1 MEWSGT
7 PRTPGDWRRPR
18 IDEIR
23 RNQIY
28 TCTVQ
33 CAVHL
38 YCTDEQMYCTVQ
50 MGLEETSQIR
60 KLVTYSEAKLLCQT
74 LFSIMPLANI
84 VGNPLATKY
93 S

>member
-1 MEWSGT
+1 MRLGE
-7 PRTPGDWRRPR
+7 
-18 IDEIR
+18 
-23 RNQIY
+23 NQIY
-28 TCTVQ
+28 TCTEQ

-74 LFSIMPLANI
+74 LFSIMPIANI